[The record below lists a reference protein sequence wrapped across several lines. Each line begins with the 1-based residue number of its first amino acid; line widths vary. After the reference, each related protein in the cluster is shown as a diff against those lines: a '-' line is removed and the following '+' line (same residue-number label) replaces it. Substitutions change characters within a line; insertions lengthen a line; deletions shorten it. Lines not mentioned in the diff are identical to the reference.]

1 MKTEDRVW
9 MSTQL
14 CCMLPSLAVK
24 VLHYLLN
31 WNKPEIKYFEKQM
44 TKLMHL
50 TKEELELAI
59 QTLVDNNL
67 ISIRKDGDTF
77 VLVINR
83 EQIKKYYNVPLQKVH
98 DHQGFQLSKNVTWN
112 KVSVTTE
119 KKELSDEDI
128 EKKILMLQAMLK
140 ERQQVKELITSPS
153 ADDLF

>member
-14 CCMLPSLAVK
+14 CCMLPPLGVK

-31 WNKPEIKYFEKQM
+31 WNKAEVKYFEKQM

-50 TKEELELAI
+50 TKDELELAI

-67 ISIRKDGDTF
+67 LSIRKDGDTF

-98 DHQGFQLSKNVTWN
+98 DHQGFSLSKNVTWN

-119 KKELSDEDI
+119 KNELSNEDI

-140 ERQQVKELITSPS
+140 ERKQVQELITSPS
-153 ADDLF
+153 DDLF

>member
-1 MKTEDRVW
+1 MKTTEDRVW

-59 QTLVDNNL
+59 QTLVDNSL
-67 ISIRKDGDTF
+67 LSIRKDDTF
-77 VLVINR
+77 VLCINR
-83 EQIKKYYNVPLQKVH
+83 EQIKKYYNVQLQRVH

-112 KVSVTTE
+112 KVSETTE
-119 KKELSDEDI
+119 KKELMSDEDI
-128 EKKILMLQAMLK
+128 EKKILMLQALLK

-153 ADDLF
+153 DDLF

>member
-1 MKTEDRVW
+1 MKTTEDRVW

-14 CCMLPSLAVK
+14 CCMLPPLGVK

-31 WNKPEIKYFEKQM
+31 WNKAEIKYFEKQM

-67 ISIRKDGDTF
+67 LSIRKDGDTF

-98 DHQGFQLSKNVTWN
+98 DHQGFSLSKNVTWN

-119 KKELSDEDI
+119 KNELSDEDI
-128 EKKILMLQAMLK
+128 EKKILMLQALLK

-153 ADDLF
+153 DDLF